1 LNFDTDIERTRPR
14 RRSLLYLPILCQLAV
29 SCRGQGTRT
38 NVSFVD
44 PNWRAAVEGLLAAFD
59 VSLGSKP
66 AAGVAKSLADND
78 VLAICSEMS
87 LRTYRAGAWVSPQAA
102 PNWNVSP
109 PQLQRQ
115 ATYTVVAIDAADPL
129 SQHYSMRSGGILFED
144 PFYAILACYNAGYRG
159 QLLTLPQVADWQEAW
174 TRREKIVQSIAA
186 KKYDPKK
193 WFIECLPGSGGGD
206 LRPEFLS
213 LAGEV
218 LGELRESGLGNL
230 PTARGLAK
238 YALYF
243 RR

>member
-1 LNFDTDIERTRPR
+1 
-14 RRSLLYLPILCQLAV
+14 
-29 SCRGQGTRT
+29 
-38 NVSFVD
+38 VSFVD
-44 PNWRAAVEGLLAAFD
+44 PNWRAAVEGLLAALD
-59 VSLGSKP
+59 ASLGANPK
-66 AAGVAKSLADND
+66 AGVAKSLTDHD

-87 LRTYRAGAWVSPQAA
+87 HRNYRAGAWVSQQAA
-102 PNWNVSP
+102 PNWKVSP
-109 PQLQRQ
+109 PQLQPR

-129 SQHYSMRSGGILFED
+129 SRHYSMRSGGILFED
-144 PFYAILACYNAGYRG
+144 PFYAMLASYNAGYRG

-174 TRREKIVQSIAA
+174 TRREQIVQSIAT
-186 KKYDPKK
+186 KKYDPKR

-213 LAGEV
+213 LTGEV
-218 LGELRESGLGNL
+218 LSELRESGLGDL